1 MSSWGNLDNVVI
13 SGNVTTSN
21 VSATVSGY
29 GGSAFLSNVDAG
41 DYIIIAANKYQVATV
56 TGDGTLTLT
65 ANAATNSDNVKAYVQ
80 QGPKYIA
87 NISVD
92 DNVYTIQNIYG
103 IDRNEINV
111 PENEARGISHTGWI
125 HYDTYTTSQGETR
138 HKAETIVAMSKNFA
152 SNATGVLF
160 GTDAGTD
167 ASDDAVAA
175 DYLLYFTTQP
185 VDTSNTAGGSARLV
199 TVATSEPTGATV
211 TFQWFKRDNVNDTS
225 YATVSEPGVTGT
237 TTNTLVIAN
246 VSNVS
251 GNIFRLTI
259 SGDGGADDNTS
270 TAVTV
275 TAT

>member
-13 SGNVTTSN
+13 SGNVTTVTTS
-21 VSATVSGY
+21 STVNGY
-29 GGSAFLSNVDAG
+29 GGTAFTSNVKDG
-41 DYIIIAANKYQVATV
+41 DYIIIAANKYQVDKV
-56 TGDGTLTLT
+56 TSDSVLTLT

-92 DNVYTIQNIYG
+92 DNVYTIQNVYG
-103 IDRNEINV
+103 IDRNEIGV
-111 PENEARGISHTGWI
+111 PENKARGISHTGWT

-138 HKAETIVAMSKNFA
+138 HKAEVIVAMSKNFA
-152 SNATGVLF
+152 SNATGSLF
-160 GTDAGTD
+160 GTNAGTD
-167 ASDDAVAA
+167 ASDDTVAA

-185 VDTSNTAGGSARLV
+185 VDTSNTAGNSATLIA
-199 TVATSEPTGATV
+199 VATSEPTGATI
-211 TFQWFKRDNVNDTS
+211 TYQWYKRDNVSDTT
-225 YATVSEPGVTGT
+225 YATVSQPGVSGATS
-237 TTNTLVIAN
+237 NTLVITN
-246 VSNVS
+246 VSNVT